1 MRPLFHL
8 PAIDHDS
15 VACESAQ
22 PTCLPECPAAS
33 TAVDNR
39 TRPDNGCAGGRTEA
53 GIALM
58 RLISRFLSALAA
70 IAAAGFALAPGPAGA
85 HPHVWVTVEA
95 KAITGPDGAITGVR
109 HKWTFDELYSQFAVQ
124 GLDKKGGNDP
134 SKEDLQE
141 LAETN
146 IQSLKDFDYFTYPK
160 LNDKK
165 IGLKSPTDY
174 HLELKDGLLSLHFT
188 VPFAQAAVLP
198 KDKLS
203 FSVTDPSFFIAFEFA
218 KEKPVG
224 FTAEP
229 PKGCSIALQTPEQEK
244 AEMKKLADSFNK
256 SLAQNQSTDI
266 ASDTAVVTC
275 K

>member
-1 MRPLFHL
+1 M
-8 PAIDHDS
+8 
-15 VACESAQ
+15 
-22 PTCLPECPAAS
+22 
-33 TAVDNR
+33 
-39 TRPDNGCAGGRTEA
+39 
-53 GIALM
+53 
-58 RLISRFLSALAA
+58 AA
-70 IAAAGFALAPGPAGA
+70 IAAAGVALLGPGSAAA

-95 KAITGPDGAITGVR
+95 KAVTGSNGTITGVR

-134 SKEDLQE
+134 SKEELQE

-165 IGLKSPTDY
+165 LSLKPPTDY
-174 HLELKDGLLSLHFT
+174 YLELKDGLLSLFFT
-188 VPFAQAAVLP
+188 VPLAEAASLP
-198 KDKLS
+198 KDKFS
-203 FSVTDPSFFIAFEFA
+203 FTVTDPSFFIAFEFA

-224 FTAEP
+224 FTDEP

-256 SLAQNQSTDI
+256 ALSQNQGTDV
-266 ASDTAVVTC
+266 AGDTAVVTC